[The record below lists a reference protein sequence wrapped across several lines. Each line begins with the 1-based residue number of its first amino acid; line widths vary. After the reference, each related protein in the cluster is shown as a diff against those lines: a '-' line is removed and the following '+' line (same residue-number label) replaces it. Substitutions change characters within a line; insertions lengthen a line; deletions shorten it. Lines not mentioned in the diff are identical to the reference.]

1 MKKAVVTILAVLY
14 FITSTGTTIQ
24 IHYCMGKLISWKVNP
39 DEKTDICSKCGMK
52 SKKGCCE
59 EKYQV
64 IKIDQDQKKVNPITT
79 SINSPQI
86 ILHNYYTEFSY
97 NYFSNSSKETYYNH
111 APPLD
116 LCVPIYISNC
126 VFRI

>member
-14 FITSTGTTIQ
+14 FITSTGATIH
-24 IHYCMGKLISWKVNP
+24 IHFCMGKLISWKVNTN
-39 DEKTDICSKCGMK
+39 EKTDICSRCGMK

-64 IKIDQDQKKVNPITT
+64 IKIDQDQKIVNTIFT
-79 SINSPQI
+79 SIKTPEI
-86 ILHNYYTEFSY
+86 IPHNFFTEFSY
-97 NYFSNSSKETYYNH
+97 NYFSNSTKETYCSH
-111 APPLD
+111 SPSLD
-116 LCVPIYISNC
+116 SFVPIYISNC